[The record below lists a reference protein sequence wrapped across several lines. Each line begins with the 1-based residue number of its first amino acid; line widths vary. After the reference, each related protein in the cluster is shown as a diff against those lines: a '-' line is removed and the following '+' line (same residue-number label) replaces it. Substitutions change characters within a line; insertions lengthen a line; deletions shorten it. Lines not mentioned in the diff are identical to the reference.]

1 MGRARRGKKIVGGR
15 EMEVK
20 GAHCF
25 SSLLPGQKLGMRVLA
40 LRYPVNAEEMEF
52 SCIAGNS
59 V

>member
-1 MGRARRGKKIVGGR
+1 
-15 EMEVK
+15 MEVK